1 MQNLYDTPGVHLHHR
16 QTAVVHSE
24 DLSCLAPRSR
34 LRGLSFPVCLYHNCS
49 RHIINSI
56 CQLTPRY
63 YCQNSQVFKDNE
75 AADHSKSN
83 GLNGFSIFWGG
94 LVRIDV
100 LKVLTLHSY
109 FFPWMSWRSV
119 SIMCCVFSCLVNFFI
134 LIFAGSA
141 RNMFDILWAQGP
153 TDPCCAR
160 RKCT

>member
-63 YCQNSQVFKDNE
+63 YCQNSQVLKDNE

-94 LVRIDV
+94 LVRIDA
-100 LKVLTLHSY
+100 LTAKIWGCLMGIKRAWDGGFRDLLIRYDSY
-109 FFPWMSWRSV
+109 EVIDLLQNEIPDMHEEWQLMIGREKLRLF
-119 SIMCCVFSCLVNFFI
+119 
-134 LIFAGSA
+134 
-141 RNMFDILWAQGP
+141 
-153 TDPCCAR
+153 
-160 RKCT
+160 